1 MTQQR
6 RRKRER
12 ERRRRRNR
20 KLKIATL
27 ITLVLVILGLA
38 LLLNWGAVFGDRFEP
53 EPEPE
58 PPKVTELSLLCIGDI
73 MVHSPQLDAAY
84 DSETGGYDFSE
95 NYQYVKP
102 YVEAADLALCNVET
116 TFGGTPYTG
125 YPAFSSPDSMAA
137 DIKNA
142 GFDVA
147 ITANNHMTDRGYDGV
162 VRTQEVLKENGLSVI
177 GSVMTP
183 DEPRYIIEDVKGV
196 KVGIVAYTYE
206 TGSGSGSVSING
218 CFISD
223 ETAGI
228 INSFNFNT
236 LDEDCQRIKGDIDA
250 AKAAGAQVIV
260 VYYHWGEEYQREPN
274 SWQTKLAQRTADMGA
289 DVIFASHPHVPQ
301 MMEYVTVTDSTKKV
315 PVFYSLGNF
324 VSNQR
329 AEIMNDRATEQEL
342 IGIVDITYKEDT
354 GITDISMDAVPLWV
368 DKYYD
373 GGDLIY
379 TVIPLDE
386 KLEENASLQA
396 SGHLSNAKQAL
407 EDINELLGRDSE

>member
-1 MTQQR
+1 MKQQT
-6 RRKRER
+6 KS
-12 ERRRRRNR
+12 NR

-38 LLLNWGAVFGDRFEP
+38 LLLNWEVVFGPVQEP

-58 PPKVTELSLLCIGDI
+58 PPKVTELSLLCVGDI

-84 DSETGGYDFSE
+84 DSESGDYDFSE
-95 NYQYVKP
+95 NYQYVTP
-102 YVEAADLALCNVET
+102 YVQGADLALCNVET
-116 TFGGTPYTG
+116 TFGGKPYTG

-137 DIKNA
+137 DIKEA

-162 VRTQEVLKENGLSVI
+162 IRTQEILKENGFSVI

-223 ETAGI
+223 ETADV

-250 AKAAGAQVIV
+250 ARAAGAQVIV
-260 VYYHWGEEYQREPN
+260 AYYHWGEEYQREPN
-274 SWQTKLAQRTADMGA
+274 SWQIKLAQRTADMGA

-301 MMEYVTVTDSTKKV
+301 MMEYVTVTDSDKKV

-329 AEIMNDRATEQEL
+329 AEIMNDTRTEQEL
-342 IGIVDITYKEDT
+342 MGMVNLTYKEDT
-354 GITDISMDAVPLWV
+354 GITSIEMDAVPLWV

-373 GGDLIY
+373 GGDLVY

-386 KLEENASLQA
+386 KMHENASLQA
-396 SGHLSNAKQAL
+396 SGHLSNAERAL
-407 EDINELLGRDSE
+407 EEINEILGRDSQ

>member
-1 MTQQR
+1 MKQQT
-6 RRKRER
+6 K
-12 ERRRRRNR
+12 NTR

-38 LLLNWGAVFGDRFEP
+38 LLLNWEVIFGNRFMP

-58 PPKVTELSLLCIGDI
+58 PPKVTELSLLCVGDI

-84 DSETGGYDFSE
+84 DSATGEYDYSE

-102 YVEAADLALCNVET
+102 YVQAADLALCNVET

-137 DIKNA
+137 DIKEA

-162 VRTQEVLKENGLSVI
+162 IRTQEILKENGFSVI
-177 GSVMTP
+177 GSVMTQ

-218 CFISD
+218 CYISD
-223 ETAGI
+223 ETAGV

-250 AKAAGAQVIV
+250 AKAAGAEIIV

-274 SWQTKLAQRTADMGA
+274 SWQEKLAQRTADMGA

-301 MMEYVTVTDSTKKV
+301 MMEYIAVTDSDKKV

-329 AEIMNDRATEQEL
+329 AEIMNDTRTEEEL
-342 IGIVDITYKEDT
+342 MGIVDIIYKEDT
-354 GITDISMDAVPLWV
+354 GITAIEMDAIPLWV

-373 GGDLIY
+373 GSDLIY

-386 KLEENASLQA
+386 NMEENASLQA
-396 SGHLSNAKQAL
+396 SGHLSNAQRAL
-407 EDINELLGRDSE
+407 EEINEILGRDSE

>member
-1 MTQQR
+1 MKQQT
-6 RRKRER
+6 KS
-12 ERRRRRNR
+12 NR

-38 LLLNWGAVFGDRFEP
+38 LLLNWEVVFGPVQEP

-58 PPKVTELSLLCIGDI
+58 PPKVTELSLLCVGDI

-84 DSETGGYDFSE
+84 DSESGDYDFSE
-95 NYQYVKP
+95 NYQYVTS
-102 YVEAADLALCNVET
+102 YVQGADLALCNVET
-116 TFGGTPYTG
+116 TFGGKPYTG

-137 DIKNA
+137 DIKEA

-162 VRTQEVLKENGLSVI
+162 IRTQEILKENGFSVI

-223 ETAGI
+223 ETADV

-250 AKAAGAQVIV
+250 ARAAGAQVIV
-260 VYYHWGEEYQREPN
+260 AYYHWGEE
-274 SWQTKLAQRTADMGA
+274 
-289 DVIFASHPHVPQ
+289 
-301 MMEYVTVTDSTKKV
+301 
-315 PVFYSLGNF
+315 
-324 VSNQR
+324 
-329 AEIMNDRATEQEL
+329 
-342 IGIVDITYKEDT
+342 
-354 GITDISMDAVPLWV
+354 
-368 DKYYD
+368 
-373 GGDLIY
+373 
-379 TVIPLDE
+379 
-386 KLEENASLQA
+386 
-396 SGHLSNAKQAL
+396 
-407 EDINELLGRDSE
+407 